1 MSQVRPSTSCNQ
13 SGEISAMAYAADEQ
27 FSLVAPRPT
36 AMLPPPPLD
45 SSTRGH
51 AADFHSTESP
61 SMHLCSQS
69 GAESGG
75 LCRETGILGP
85 SGLDARPGQRWRHSA
100 LEMVPT
106 DTQRSAATPALSAR
120 GCAASSQPPAEKDE
134 TARRLNAKR
143 RASSACER
151 LRRGDASNESK
162 EGATRLHSIRVLC

>member
-1 MSQVRPSTSCNQ
+1 MLLYGSMHFGLTNVRCVQ
-13 SGEISAMAYAADEQ
+13 
-27 FSLVAPRPT
+27 
-36 AMLPPPPLD
+36 
-45 SSTRGH
+45 
-51 AADFHSTESP
+51 TESP

-151 LRRGDASNESK
+151 PSHCIVHSSSGDHVCQARVDFILGILLTPHIADDVREAERERRRDE
-162 EGATRLHSIRVLC
+162 